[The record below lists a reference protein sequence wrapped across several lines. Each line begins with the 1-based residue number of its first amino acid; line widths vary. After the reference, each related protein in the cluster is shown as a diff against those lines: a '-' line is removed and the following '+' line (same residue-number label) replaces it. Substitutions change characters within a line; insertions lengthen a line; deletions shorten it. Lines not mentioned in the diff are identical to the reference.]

1 MLIATLALVLA
12 LPQTPA
18 PAPKLTFVEG
28 FESGT
33 RTGGWSFFGNPANP
47 IEVIEPAGGSPGR
60 FLHSTCSGFDC
71 LDTFAPQLRTQ
82 LGTSSVFTGDYRA
95 NGVASLGVDLAVFG
109 PPGVTTGGRPL
120 TLILSN
126 DAGTPGSSL
135 DDVVV
140 YRLGARNIPQADG
153 TWRAFDFHV
162 PSASTTLP
170 AGWQVLQGSGNDDAD
185 WNQVVTGVTQAEFF
199 FGDPQFFF
207 IFQQWELGVD
217 DVRIRLDAH
226 ALP

>member
-1 MLIATLALVLA
+1 MLTALFALVLVA
-12 LPQTPA
+12 LQTPA
-18 PAPKLTFVEG
+18 PAAKITFVEG

-33 RTGGWSFFGNPANP
+33 RIGGWSFFGNPANSV
-47 IEVIEPAGGSPGR
+47 EVVEPAGGNPGR
-60 FLHSTCSGFDC
+60 FLHATCSGLAC
-71 LDTFAPQLRTQ
+71 LDTFAPELRTQ

-95 NGVASLGVDLAVFG
+95 NGVTSLGVDLAVFG

-120 TLILSN
+120 TLILRN
-126 DAGTPGSSL
+126 DAGTPGSAF

-140 YRLGARNIPQADG
+140 YRLGTRNIPAANG
-153 TWRAFDFHV
+153 SWRSYDFRV
-162 PSASTTLP
+162 PSAHTSLP

-185 WNQVVTGVTQAEFF
+185 WNQVVTAVSQAAFF

-217 DVRIRLDAH
+217 DLRIRLDAD